1 MTARSLLRAAG
12 WFAAIVL
19 AGLVAATV
27 AVYYLLPRSG
37 LTPAP
42 HDWTAEWR
50 TDPPVVSTLPGGLL
64 ETATI
69 RMGEDFYKSD
79 ALTWWGLYLGNTAS
93 HIQVAATYRYGVPL
107 ADPVWEIVSKGQI
120 AVVVAPLLRP
130 SLPVAVD
137 TSTWR
142 ERTENG
148 WARFDKEEQ
157 LEQLRR
163 GVSNDLE
170 QRANDPR
177 RIALAREASRRTIGE
192 FVEKWLLTKDPQWK
206 VGAFSVVKVVF
217 QDEMDEGLSTE
228 LGQPR

>member
-19 AGLVAATV
+19 AGLVAAAV

-120 AVVVAPLLRP
+120 AVVVAPVLRP

-137 TSTWR
+137 TNTWR

>member
-1 MTARSLLRAAG
+1 MTARGLLRATG

-19 AGLVAATV
+19 AGLVAAAV

-37 LTPAP
+37 YTPAP

-107 ADPVWEIVSKGQI
+107 ADPVWEIVTKGQI
-120 AVVVAPLLRP
+120 AVVVAPVLRP

-157 LEQLRR
+157 LEQLRQ

-192 FVEKWLLTKDPQWK
+192 FVEKWLLTKDAQWK
-206 VGAFSVVKVVF
+206 AGAFSVVKVVF

>member
-1 MTARSLLRAAG
+1 MTARGPLRAAG

-19 AGLVAATV
+19 AGLVAAAV

-107 ADPVWEIVSKGQI
+107 ADPLWEIVTKGQI
-120 AVVVAPLLRP
+120 AVVVAPVLRP

-192 FVEKWLLTKDPQWK
+192 FVEKWLLTKDPRWK
-206 VGAFSVVKVVF
+206 PGAFSVVRVVF

>member
-1 MTARSLLRAAG
+1 MTARGLLRATG

-19 AGLVAATV
+19 AGLVAAAV

-107 ADPVWEIVSKGQI
+107 ADPGWEIVTKGQI
-120 AVVVAPLLRP
+120 AVVVAPVLQAEPAGGGGHQHLAR
-130 SLPVAVD
+130 AD
-137 TSTWR
+137 R
-142 ERTENG
+142 ERLGPVRQGRTAG
-148 WARFDKEEQ
+148 GSCA
-157 LEQLRR
+157 
-163 GVSNDLE
+163 G
-170 QRANDPR
+170 
-177 RIALAREASRRTIGE
+177 ASRTISSSAP
-192 FVEKWLLTKDPQWK
+192 TIR
-206 VGAFSVVKVVF
+206 GASRWRAR
-217 QDEMDEGLSTE
+217 
-228 LGQPR
+228 PRAGPSASSSRSGC

>member
-1 MTARSLLRAAG
+1 M
-12 WFAAIVL
+12 
-19 AGLVAATV
+19 
-27 AVYYLLPRSG
+27 
-37 LTPAP
+37 
-42 HDWTAEWR
+42 
-50 TDPPVVSTLPGGLL
+50 VSTLPGGLL

-107 ADPVWEIVSKGQI
+107 SDPVWEIVSKGQI
-120 AVVVAPLLRP
+120 AVVVAPVLRP

-157 LEQLRR
+157 LEQLRQ

-192 FVEKWLLTKDPQWK
+192 FIEKWLLTKDPQWK

>member
-19 AGLVAATV
+19 AGLVAAAV

-120 AVVVAPLLRP
+120 AVVVAPVLRP

-137 TSTWR
+137 TNTWR

-177 RIALAREASRRTIGE
+177 RIGLAREASRRTIGE